1 MKSNLICVMIG
12 NKVMLKQR
20 IILIVLMM
28 FVQIAASDYSEAA
41 TPITITTTGPG
52 AYSISAADLP
62 DAAGVDLSIT
72 YNKAFLKDPVVT
84 AGALTSSAMM
94 ASNIATP
101 GFIRIAFVTGSSIKG
116 SGVLASISFTKIAD
130 PAPQP
135 ILATP
140 GVYSAAG
147 AQITAQ
153 AISADPSQPSAGSK
167 GETDTVKDTKEN
179 GSKNSGAGST
189 TVSTGGVSTATT
201 QISTVPGSV
210 SLPQETGTKNELVR
224 QDSRK
229 DPLREEPSYQAERA
243 DSGSAAGRAATDRPA
258 AADAVVVT
266 EDKTTT
272 MGSTLKSSQSV
283 LERFRSYKDIRSM
296 KRLSNLF
303 DERNLQTSGIVQ
315 SPAISVSDGKTLVT
329 VAVDLANE
337 ADTPNFSLKGAN
349 LKSIRRVSSKKWELD
364 ALPQKGRSD
373 VRLSIILK
381 GERIEIPLVV
391 VPPLHQAGEKLVAL
405 PVAALDALLAKPL
418 KNSKPAYDLNSDGM
432 QDYVDDY
439 ILVAH
444 WLLKQQ
450 RAVGKKPAADGK

>member
-1 MKSNLICVMIG
+1 
-12 NKVMLKQR
+12 MLKKS

-28 FVQIAASDYSEAA
+28 FVQIAASENSEAA
-41 TPITITTTGPG
+41 TSITISTTGPG
-52 AYSISAADLP
+52 TYSISATDLP
-62 DAAGVDLSIT
+62 DASGMDLSIT

-84 AGALTSSAMM
+84 AGALTANAMM
-94 ASNIATP
+94 VPNIATP
-101 GFIRIAFVTGSSIKG
+101 GFIRIGIITGGTIKG
-116 SGVLASISFTKIAD
+116 SGVLASISFTKIKD

-135 ILATP
+135 VLATP
-140 GVYSAAG
+140 NLYSAAG
-147 AQITAQ
+147 TQIAAQ
-153 AISADPSQPSAGSK
+153 AISADPSQPSAGNK
-167 GETDTVKDTKEN
+167 GETDTVKDTKES
-179 GSKNSGAGST
+179 GTKNSGAGSAS
-189 TVSTGGVSTATT
+189 VNTGGVSTAST
-201 QISTVPGSV
+201 QISTVSGSV

-224 QDSRK
+224 QDSTK
-229 DPLREEPSYQAERA
+229 DPLREEPSYQAEPA
-243 DSGSAAGRAATDRPA
+243 ESGSAAGRAAPDRPG
-258 AADAVVVT
+258 AADAVAAP
-266 EDKTTT
+266 EDKTVTVHP
-272 MGSTLKSSQSV
+272 SQSV
-283 LERFRSYKDIRSM
+283 LERFRSYRDIRSM

-303 DERNLQTSGIVQ
+303 DGRNLQGSGIVQ
-315 SPAISVSDGKTLVT
+315 SPAIAVSDGKAPVT

-337 ADTPNFSLKGAN
+337 TDTPSFSLKGAN

-391 VPPLHQAGEKLVAL
+391 VPPLHQAGVELISL

-418 KNSKPAYDLNSDGM
+418 KNSKPAYDLNSDGL

-450 RAVGKKPAADGK
+450 RSVGKKPAANGK